1 MRLWSFHPRYL
12 DPCGSWRCYAEG
24 MGGIRA
30 LLGQQR
36 MHAQHPQLERWRALN
51 NPENAIAWYLEHVSI
66 AALANGSTWPT
77 EHLEHLDYQE
87 DEEPAITVTHGQLVW
102 EWQHYRRKL
111 ETQRGRDRYLA
122 GLPIVY
128 GVEPHP
134 MMRVVEGPVEPWETT
149 AGERWRKRHGMPPNR
164 ENAIV
169 ENAIVGGH
177 T

>member
-1 MRLWSFHPRYL
+1 MRLWSFHPKYL
-12 DPCGSWRCYAEG
+12 DPCGSWRCYSEG

-30 LLGQQR
+30 LLGHQR
-36 MHAQHPQLERWRALN
+36 MHAQHPQLERWRALD
-51 NPENAIAWYLEHVSI
+51 NPTNAIAWYLDVVHTEASWNNMQWAAEH
-66 AALANGSTWPT
+66 T
-77 EHLEHLDYQE
+77 EHMAHVDS
-87 DEEPAITVTHGQLVW
+87 PRPTITVTHGQLVW
-102 EWQHYRRKL
+102 EWQHYRHKL

-122 GLPIVY
+122 GLPAVY

-134 MMRVVEGPVEPWETT
+134 MLRVVEGLVEPWETT
-149 AGERWRKRHGMPPNR
+149 AGERWRKRHGMPPSR